1 MFVPEYHAD
10 MSLASTMGPKMQ
22 GAILNGLFNLSS
34 PINVTCPTGSCQWP
48 EFSTLAV
55 TSACQNVTSEAQVN
69 CNKIGGTTLCNY
81 TTPAG
86 FLLRGSKRTSSGGG
100 SQTSYFNT
108 TARVPLKPN
117 IKEPPNS
124 TILKIAMANM
134 QKPFDLTSPE
144 LMECELRW
152 CARVTQNLTVTNG
165 TFGPGISK
173 DIELTGVLS
182 DLNQMAGRG
191 QLRWYNFEI
200 DDNETSFPGNRT
212 FSIHSI
218 DFLGIRSFLSYVFTA
233 DRDGPF
239 FLPLMESS
247 DRARTVASIA
257 ESMTY
262 ALGQSPSA
270 VKSAGQTIHSEQYI
284 LVHWPWIILPLSEV
298 VMTLAFMVCTLIHTH
313 RMGVTVWKSS
323 SIVPLL
329 TVMVGWDNRELGAT
343 SLRDFDKRSKHMK
356 GQLVP
361 NSGSVQGL
369 HRTG

>member
-1 MFVPEYHAD
+1 MLVSECYAD

-34 PINVTCPTGSCQWP
+34 PIDVTCPTGYCQWP
-48 EFSTLAV
+48 NFSTLAV
-55 TSACQNVTSEAQVN
+55 TSACQNVTSETQVN
-69 CNKIGGTTLCNY
+69 CKMTGGTTLCNY
-81 TTPAG
+81 TTPSG
-86 FLLRGSKRTSSGGG
+86 FLLRGSKHSSSGGG
-100 SQTSYFNT
+100 SQVYFDT
-108 TARVPLKPN
+108 TARVPPRPN
-117 IKEPPNS
+117 TKEPPNS
-124 TILKIAMANM
+124 TILTIAMANM
-134 QKPFDLTSPE
+134 QEPFNLTIPE

-173 DIELTGVLS
+173 NIELTGAPS
-182 DLNQMAGRG
+182 DFNQMIGRG
-191 QLRWYNFEI
+191 QLKWYTFKI
-200 DDNETSFPGNRT
+200 DDNHTSFPGNHT

-218 DFLGIRSFLSYVFTA
+218 DFLGIRSFLDHIFTT
-233 DRDGPF
+233 DGDGPF
-239 FLPLMESS
+239 FLPLMESP
-247 DRARTVASIA
+247 DRARTIASIA

-270 VKSAGQTIHSEQYI
+270 IKSAGETIHSEQYI
-284 LVHWPWIILPLSEV
+284 LVHWPWIILPLLEV